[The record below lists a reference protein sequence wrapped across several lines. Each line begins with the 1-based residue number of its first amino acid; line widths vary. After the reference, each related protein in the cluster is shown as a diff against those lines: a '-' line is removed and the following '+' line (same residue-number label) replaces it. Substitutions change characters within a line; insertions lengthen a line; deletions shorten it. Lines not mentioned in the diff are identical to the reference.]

1 MVYLKNESANSE
13 SAMECS
19 SSSPSDMENPSS
31 SPKET
36 KKYAVMNSLKL
47 NFFDKKR

>member
-1 MVYLKNESANSE
+1 MVYLKNDVTNSE
-13 SAMECS
+13 PVAEC
-19 SSSPSDMENPSS
+19 SSPSDIENTSG